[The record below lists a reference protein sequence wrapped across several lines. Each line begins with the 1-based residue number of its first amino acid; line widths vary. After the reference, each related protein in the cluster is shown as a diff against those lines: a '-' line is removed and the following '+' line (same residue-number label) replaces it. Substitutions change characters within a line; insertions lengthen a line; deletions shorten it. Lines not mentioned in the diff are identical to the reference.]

1 MANTIQL
8 NSNGTVKRDS
18 QIRYMN
24 ALNAKS
30 KKEQDQIINEL
41 AKHST
46 LIKFDETKAVARN
59 QTNKTRTS
67 PRIPCSVSVD
77 PTDERKV
84 IQLSPNWG
92 CTHQKV
98 WRRFKNCYQNSFRAA
113 LASESASASA
123 SASESAPNV
132 PNSSSTNNKRNKTNV
147 NTNRNFQR
155 SQYELMQPL

>member
-1 MANTIQL
+1 MIQL

-24 ALNAKS
+24 ALNTKS

-46 LIKFDETKAVARN
+46 LIKFDEKKAVARN
-59 QTNKTRTS
+59 QSNKTRTS

-113 LASESASASA
+113 LASESTSASA
-123 SASESAPNV
+123 SNV
-132 PNSSSTNNKRNKTNV
+132 PKSSSANNKRIKTKV
-147 NTNRNFQR
+147 NTNLNFQR